1 MSEDDLGALLARAT
15 RRLLDAER
23 PLLAARDLS
32 MWDYVV
38 LSRLAAAP
46 AETQLSLAQAIGYDK
61 SRLIGLLDELEGA
74 GLLTREPDPK
84 DRRAKVISLTAAGRT
99 RQERARRDI
108 RAMERRLLAGVDPAD
123 VDLLRK
129 LLASLSATDET

>member
-15 RRLLDAER
+15 RRLLEAER

-32 MWDYVV
+32 MWEYVV
-38 LSRLAAAP
+38 LSHLAGAP
-46 AETQLSLAQAIGYDK
+46 VETQLSLAQAIGYDK
-61 SRLIGLLDELEGA
+61 SRLIGLLDGLESA

-84 DRRAKVISLTAAGRT
+84 DRRAKVISLTAAGKT
-99 RQERARRDI
+99 CQERARRDI

>member
-32 MWDYVV
+32 MWEYVV
-38 LSRLAAAP
+38 LSHLAGAP
-46 AETQLSLAQAIGYDK
+46 VETQLSLAQAIGYDK
-61 SRLIGLLDELEGA
+61 SRLIGLLDKLESA

-84 DRRAKVISLTAAGRT
+84 DRRAKVISLTAAGKT

-129 LLASLSATDET
+129 LLASLSATGET

>member
-123 VDLLRK
+123 VDLLRR
-129 LLASLSATDET
+129 LLASLSATDEA

>member
-23 PLLAARDLS
+23 PLLAVRDLS

-108 RAMERRLLAGVDPAD
+108 RAMERRLLAAVDAAD

-129 LLASLSATDET
+129 LLATLSATDQT

>member
-1 MSEDDLGALLARAT
+1 
-15 RRLLDAER
+15 
-23 PLLAARDLS
+23 
-32 MWDYVV
+32 MWDYIV

-61 SRLIGLLDELEGA
+61 GRLIGLLDELEGA

-108 RAMERRLLAGVDPAD
+108 RAMERRLLARVDAAD

-129 LLASLSATDET
+129 LLATLSATDQT

>member
-61 SRLIGLLDELEGA
+61 SRLIGLLDELESA
-74 GLLTREPDPK
+74 GLLTRQPDPK

>member
-32 MWDYVV
+32 MWGYVV
-38 LSRLAAAP
+38 LSHLAAAP
-46 AETQLSLAQAIGYDK
+46 AETQLSLARAIGYDK

-74 GLLTREPDPK
+74 GLLIREPDPK
-84 DRRAKVISLTAAGRT
+84 DRRAKVISLTAAGKS

-108 RAMERRLLAGVDPAD
+108 RAMERRLLAGVDAAD

>member
-61 SRLIGLLDELEGA
+61 SRLIGLLDELESA

-84 DRRAKVISLTAAGRT
+84 DRRAKVISLTAAGKS

-129 LLASLSATDET
+129 LLASLSATGET

>member
-46 AETQLSLAQAIGYDK
+46 AETQLSLARAIGYDK
-61 SRLIGLLDELEGA
+61 SRLIGLLDELERA

-108 RAMERRLLAGVDPAD
+108 RAMERRLLAGVDAAD

-129 LLASLSATDET
+129 LLATLSATDQT

>member
-1 MSEDDLGALLARAT
+1 MSEDDLGALMARAT
-15 RRLLDAER
+15 RRLLEAER

-32 MWDYVV
+32 MWEYVV
-38 LSRLAAAP
+38 LSHLAGAP
-46 AETQLSLAQAIGYDK
+46 VETQLSLARAIGYDK

-84 DRRAKVISLTAAGRT
+84 DRRAKVISLTAAGKT

>member
-23 PLLAARDLS
+23 PLLAGRDLS

-61 SRLIGLLDELEGA
+61 SRLIGLLDELESA

-84 DRRAKVISLTAAGRT
+84 DRRAKVISLTAAGKS

-129 LLASLSATDET
+129 LLASLSATGET

>member
-32 MWDYVV
+32 MWDYIV
-38 LSRLAAAP
+38 LSHLAAAP
-46 AETQLSLAQAIGYDK
+46 AETQLSLARAIGYDK

-74 GLLTREPDPK
+74 GLLIREPDPK
-84 DRRAKVISLTAAGRT
+84 DRRAKVISLTAAGKSS
-99 RQERARRDI
+99 QELARRDI
-108 RAMERRLLAGVDPAD
+108 RAMERRLLAGVDAAD

-129 LLASLSATDET
+129 LLASLSTTDET

>member
-1 MSEDDLGALLARAT
+1 MSEEDLGALLARAT

-46 AETQLSLAQAIGYDK
+46 AETQLSLARAIGYDK

-84 DRRAKVISLTAAGRT
+84 DRRAKVISLTAAGKS

>member
-108 RAMERRLLAGVDPAD
+108 RAMERRLLAGVDAAD

-129 LLASLSATDET
+129 LLATLSATDQT

>member
-108 RAMERRLLAGVDPAD
+108 RAMERRLLAGVDPAH

>member
-15 RRLLDAER
+15 RRLLEAER

-32 MWDYVV
+32 MWEYVV
-38 LSRLAAAP
+38 LSHLAGAP
-46 AETQLSLAQAIGYDK
+46 VETQLSLAQAIGYDK
-61 SRLIGLLDELEGA
+61 SRLIGLLDGLESA
-74 GLLTREPDPK
+74 GLLTRETDLK
-84 DRRAKVISLTAAGRT
+84 DRRAKVISLTAAGKT

-129 LLASLSATDET
+129 LLASLSATDGT

>member
-108 RAMERRLLAGVDPAD
+108 RAMERRLLAGVDTAD

-129 LLASLSATDET
+129 LLATLSATDQT

>member
-32 MWDYVV
+32 IWGYVV
-38 LSRLAAAP
+38 LSHLAAAP
-46 AETQLSLAQAIGYDK
+46 AETQLSLARAIGYDK

-74 GLLTREPDPK
+74 GLLTRKPDPK
-84 DRRAKVISLTAAGRT
+84 DRRAKVISLTAAGKS

-129 LLASLSATDET
+129 LLASLSATGET

>member
-61 SRLIGLLDELEGA
+61 SRLIGLLDELQGA

-84 DRRAKVISLTAAGRT
+84 DRRAKVISLTAAGKS

>member
-15 RRLLDAER
+15 RRLLEAER

-32 MWDYVV
+32 MWEYVV
-38 LSRLAAAP
+38 MYHLAGAP
-46 AETQLSLAQAIGYDK
+46 VETQLSLAQAIGYDK
-61 SRLIGLLDELEGA
+61 SRLIGLLDELESA

-84 DRRAKVISLTAAGRT
+84 DRRAKVISLTAAGRS

-108 RAMERRLLAGVDPAD
+108 RAMERRLLTGVDPAD

-129 LLASLSATDET
+129 LLASLSAPDKT